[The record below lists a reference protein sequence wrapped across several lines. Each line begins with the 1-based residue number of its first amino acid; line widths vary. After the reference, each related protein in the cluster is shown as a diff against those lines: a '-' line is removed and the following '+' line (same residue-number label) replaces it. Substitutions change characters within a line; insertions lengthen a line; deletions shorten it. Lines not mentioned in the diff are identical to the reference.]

1 MRRVGLR
8 RGKQPQPFPGQRPH
22 WAGLL
27 RHVAGEVL
35 SDHATMT
42 AAGLAFYSLL
52 GIIPILVAV
61 STLCGLLA
69 SPATVRHFIQELSG
83 FVPGEAAAV
92 LLRSLKNT
100 GSGYALGFPLAISLT
115 IVEWTAQWAASGLI
129 TALNIVF
136 DTPERRGF
144 LHRQIVA
151 LAVAVGGISFIIVAL
166 VVVVLLPAARSLFA
180 LELPYPLLL
189 SVRWPLLAGLFMLC
203 LSALY
208 RLAPCR
214 HRPEW
219 KWLAW
224 GAVLATALWV
234 GVSGAFSAYAGSI
247 ASFNRLYGSLGG
259 VAIFLFWLYLSG
271 LIILLGAEFEAELE
285 ARQRGLKESAAKHLL
300 KEREKNIP
308 TG

>member
-1 MRRVGLR
+1 MRRVGGR
-8 RGKQPQPFPGQRPH
+8 RRKRPQPILRPH
-22 WAGLL
+22 WVALL
-27 RHVAGEVL
+27 RHVGGEVL

-61 STLCGLLA
+61 STFYGLIA
-69 SPATVRHFIQELSG
+69 NPATVRHFIQELRGFLPRQAASVLVQTLQSG
-83 FVPGEAAAV
+83 RGFGWGLRLAASVMVV
-92 LLRSLKNT
+92 L
-100 GSGYALGFPLAISLT
+100 
-115 IVEWTAQWAASGLI
+115 WTAQWAASGLI

-144 LHRQIVA
+144 LHRQAVA
-151 LAVAVGGISFIIVAL
+151 LGVAVGGICFVIVAL
-166 VVVVLLPAARSLFA
+166 VVVALLPAARSLFA
-180 LELPYPLLL
+180 LSLPYPLLL

-214 HRPEW
+214 HHPEW
-219 KWLAW
+219 KWLTW
-224 GAVLATALWV
+224 GAVLATILWI
-234 GVSGAFSAYAGSI
+234 GMSSAFSAYAASVG
-247 ASFNRLYGSLGG
+247 SFNHIYGSLGG

-285 ARQRGLKESAAKHLL
+285 AQQRGQEESEAKHLL
-300 KEREKNIP
+300 KERERNMPPK
-308 TG
+308 